1 MKFTPKTEKE
11 LAEQGMIPD
20 GVYPFEVTKAQDTRS
35 KSSGAEMIAIQLRIF
50 APDNKEVYL
59 NDYLLESYMRKIF
72 NFAKVT
78 GLSAS
83 YHAGS
88 LCALDC
94 LGKQGFAK
102 IGAEKGK
109 EKTNAGGIGTGEFYP
124 DKNTVKDYV
133 SQPSAAPSPARAGPT
148 DAQLSNTAVA
158 PAKAGGAVADEDIP
172 F

>member
-50 APDNKEVYL
+50 APDNREVYL

-72 NFAKVT
+72 NFAKAT

-109 EKTNAGGIGTGEFYP
+109 EKTPGGECYP

-133 SQPSAAPSPARAGPT
+133 SQPSAAPSPARPGPT
-148 DAQLSNTAVA
+148 DAQLSNTAGA
-158 PAKAGGAVADEDIP
+158 PAKAGGTVADEEIP